1 MCFNS
6 VYYAF
11 DISVDDSN
19 RGCFETQP
27 SVSRSAS
34 YIIIVSFDL
43 SLSSAAIVVAS
54 DFISL
59 AGSRFDPLLDLCLVS
74 HSHAAANLVLRMF
87 AFHHIICLKT
97 AIFPVLVLL
106 FCG

>member
-1 MCFNS
+1 M
-6 VYYAF
+6 
-11 DISVDDSN
+11 
-19 RGCFETQP
+19 TQTEDVLKL
-27 SVSRSAS
+27 SQACR
-34 YIIIVSFDL
+34 DL
-43 SLSSAAIVVAS
+43 LVILLLCHLTYLCQVIVVAS